1 MRNLK
6 ENLKNR
12 IILIKLLEKQGFI
25 RENNI
30 YKYSKIIL
38 DNKFIVKIEYQNNNL
53 TSKLIEIE
61 FNDEYLQ
68 ADSPSIGEYSN
79 NIRKE
84 YERVLDEVIKNI
96 SIKDIFKNVQTK
108 KIIKY
113 IKNKYNDSLEFLW
126 EKYDDNAVI
135 RNKINNKWYTLI
147 MKVSED
153 KLGIN
158 SNKKQEVLNILYDK
172 EDIKNIVDNKSIFF
186 GYHMNKKSWITIILD
201 GRLKINKIY
210 KLIDNSYKLSIKKRK

>member
-12 IILIKLLEKQGFI
+12 IILIELLEKQGFI
-25 RENNI
+25 KENNI

>member
-12 IILIKLLEKQGFI
+12 IILIELLEKQGFI
-25 RENNI
+25 KENNI

-135 RNKINNKWYTLI
+135 RNKINNKWYALI

>member
-12 IILIKLLEKQGFI
+12 IILIELLEKQGFI
-25 RENNI
+25 KENNI

-79 NIRKE
+79 NIKKE

-113 IKNKYNDSLEFLW
+113 IQNKYNDSLEFLW

-135 RNKINNKWYTLI
+135 RNNINNKWYALI

-201 GRLKINKIY
+201 GRLEINKIY

>member
-12 IILIKLLEKQGFI
+12 IILIELLEKQGFI
-25 RENNI
+25 KENNI

-113 IKNKYNDSLEFLW
+113 IQNKYNDSLEFLW

-135 RNKINNKWYTLI
+135 RNKINNKWYALI

-201 GRLKINKIY
+201 GRLEINKIY

>member
-12 IILIKLLEKQGFI
+12 IILIELLEKQGFI
-25 RENNI
+25 KENNI

-79 NIRKE
+79 NIKKE

-113 IKNKYNDSLEFLW
+113 IQNKYNDSLEFLW

-135 RNKINNKWYTLI
+135 RNKINNKWYALI

-172 EDIKNIVDNKSIFF
+172 EDIKNIIDNKSIFF